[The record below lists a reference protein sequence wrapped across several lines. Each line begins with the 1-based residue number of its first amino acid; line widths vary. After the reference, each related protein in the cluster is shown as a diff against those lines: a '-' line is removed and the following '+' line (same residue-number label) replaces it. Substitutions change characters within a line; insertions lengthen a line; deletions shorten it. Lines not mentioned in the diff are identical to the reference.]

1 MISYPNKN
9 TVTRFSDSES
19 KNFIPQFSLH
29 IIMKLGYGV
38 ASKFVKGQTED
49 AGQGPKEIHLHISD
63 GDLSST

>member
-1 MISYPNKN
+1 MASSN
-9 TVTRFSDSES
+9 DDL
-19 KNFIPQFSLH
+19 NFIPQFSLH

-38 ASKFVKGQTED
+38 ASKFVKGKTED